1 MTRRRIYLCA
11 ALYAEGTSDYEFLSP
26 LIQRLLDVL
35 GSRLFPGMVD
45 VGETIGID
53 APKPIPSKRAERI
66 AAAVADHW
74 NAFTLLVVHADGG
87 GAPDEARQNNVFPG
101 IELARRA
108 FPSLIAIPC
117 VPVREI
123 EAWMLADDNVF
134 KTLLGREAAVSL
146 PADPTREMDPKQL
159 LQRIFQDGGL
169 RRGNTRAHRL
179 FGEEVRFEVLRKLV
193 AFQQFEAELCT
204 AIQSVA
210 NATD

>member
-26 LIQRLLDVL
+26 LIQRLLDTL

-53 APKPIPSKRAERI
+53 APRPTPVKRADRI

-74 NAFTLLVVHADGG
+74 DAFTLLVVHSDGA
-87 GAPDEARQNNVFPG
+87 GAPDEAREYNITPG
-101 IELARRA
+101 IELARHA

-123 EAWMLADDNVF
+123 EAWMLADESVF
-134 KTLLGREAAVSL
+134 RTILGRDVPLTL
-146 PADPTREMDPKQL
+146 PVDPDREMDPKQTFL
-159 LQRIFQDGGL
+159 RILQEGGL

-179 FGEEVRFEVLRKLV
+179 FGEEVCFDALRKLI
-193 AFQQFEAELCT
+193 AFQQFEAELCE
-204 AIQSVA
+204 AIQAVA
-210 NATD
+210 RVTG

>member
-26 LIQRLLDVL
+26 LIQRLLDEL
-35 GSRLFPGMVD
+35 GSRLFPGLVD

-53 APKPIPSKRAERI
+53 APKPMPSKRAERI
-66 AAAVADHW
+66 AAAVTDHW
-74 NAFTLLVVHADGG
+74 NAFTLLVVHADGA
-87 GAPDEARQNNVFPG
+87 GAPEEARQNNVFPG
-101 IELARRA
+101 IELARSA

-123 EAWMLADDNVF
+123 EAWMLADENVF
-134 KTLLGREAAVSL
+134 KTILGKDASVELPPDPAREI
-146 PADPTREMDPKQL
+146 EPKQL

-179 FGEEVRFEVLRKLV
+179 FGEEVRFDALRKLV
-193 AFQQFEAELCT
+193 AFQQFEAGLCD
-204 AIQSVA
+204 AIQAVA
-210 NATD
+210 KATD

>member
-1 MTRRRIYLCA
+1 MTLRRIYLCA

-26 LIQRLLDVL
+26 LIQRLLEAL

-53 APKPIPSKRAERI
+53 APKPMPSKRAERI

-74 NAFTLLVVHADGG
+74 NAFTLLIVHADGAG
-87 GAPDEARQNNVFPG
+87 DPDEARQNNVFPG
-101 IELARRA
+101 IERARNA

-134 KTLLGREAAVSL
+134 KTILGREASVSL
-146 PADPTREMDPKQL
+146 PPDPAREMDPKQAL
-159 LQRIFQDGGL
+159 GRILQDGGV
-169 RRGNTRAHRL
+169 RRGYLRVHRL
-179 FGEEVRFEVLRKLV
+179 FGEEVRFEALRKLV

-204 AIQSVA
+204 AIQA
-210 NATD
+210 LAKATD